1 MVDGLIVKDGRLI
14 NLRPPGETG
23 IAQAARLRK
32 EVKRARKIEMIAD
45 GIAVAEA
52 RHTLKRK

>member
-23 IAQAARLRK
+23 IAQAARFRK

-45 GIAVAEA
+45 GVALGEA
-52 RHTLKRK
+52 RSALKR

>member
-23 IAQAARLRK
+23 IAQAARFRK
-32 EVKRARKIEMIAD
+32 EVKRARKIEAIAD
-45 GIAVAEA
+45 GIELAEA
-52 RHTLKRK
+52 RSAFKKI